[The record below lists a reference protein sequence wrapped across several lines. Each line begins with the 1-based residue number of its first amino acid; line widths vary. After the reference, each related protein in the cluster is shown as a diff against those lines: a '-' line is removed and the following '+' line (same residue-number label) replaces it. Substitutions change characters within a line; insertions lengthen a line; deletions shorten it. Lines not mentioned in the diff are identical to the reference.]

1 MSPAQRAKTVFV
13 AAMVLSFVSA
23 LAAYVTIRNLHTSQL
38 AVVHTHQVLNTI
50 GELEAGIARAGRARI
65 LYIQSGAE
73 EALQQYEKAVSEIPP
88 KEQTL
93 RVLTADNPAQQAN
106 WVEIDQVFQDR
117 MQVWEASVKRRREGT
132 SSPQD
137 DATAMRQSVNFG
149 DEIGRLTQNMR
160 ETEMKLLRERN
171 LRYRNLFRLAVS
183 ILLLAFGGAVILYL
197 VYYRLLS
204 AELRAR
210 QDAELAAENAARTA
224 LRSQEAT
231 RHLSVRLM
239 QLQDEE
245 RRKFS
250 RELHDS
256 LGQYLSSLKMN
267 LSMLQNPR
275 VPQGP
280 LIEQSMPILDESI
293 AETRTLSHLLHPPL
307 LDECGLA
314 LAADWYVQGFA
325 ERSGLKVKIEIAKDG
340 ERLPREIELVL
351 FRVLQE
357 SLTNIHR
364 HAGSDT
370 AEVLLRREAA
380 QVTLSVRDQGRGFE
394 AGVLERL
401 MTDGSGVGVGL
412 AGIRERVRE
421 MGGDLVVRSSTNGTV
436 LQVFIPIAHGQ
447 PMRAAS

>member
-1 MSPAQRAKTVFV
+1 
-13 AAMVLSFVSA
+13 MVLSFVSA

>member
-1 MSPAQRAKTVFV
+1 
-13 AAMVLSFVSA
+13 MVLSFVSA

-280 LIEQSMPILDESI
+280 LIEQSMQILDESI